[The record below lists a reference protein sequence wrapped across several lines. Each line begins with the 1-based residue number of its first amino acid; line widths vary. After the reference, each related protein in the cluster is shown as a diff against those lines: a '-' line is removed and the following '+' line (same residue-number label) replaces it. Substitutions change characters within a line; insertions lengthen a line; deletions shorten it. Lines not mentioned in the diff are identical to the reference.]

1 MRRFLI
7 LCADIVALAGALALT
22 IWARYPDTFEAQF
35 LLHGI
40 PFLLIGLAWIIGLYI
55 ANLYDL
61 TAQNTSAHIASGVIQ
76 GAALASAASIALF
89 YLSPFFEI
97 TPKTNLFLFIT
108 IATCL
113 LITARMIVIRASA
126 RIALRTLFI
135 GTDAATEEVM
145 GALVANPYLG
155 YIPLRMPEG
164 FDILS
169 AITHGAYDIIV
180 VGPQAHTTH
189 RVRDLFAACMEHNVR
204 FMRLSDFA
212 EMALGKVV
220 LGAVDNEWVT
230 SNIPTASQRGY
241 AIAKRA
247 VDITCAVVL
256 GIPTLLALPLVAGAI
271 RLSSP
276 GPLLYRQMRIGK
288 GLKPFTLLKFR
299 SMVANAEAHTG
310 AVWAQKEDPRVT
322 RFGRFMRKTRID
334 ELPQLWNV
342 LKGELSFVG
351 PRAERPEFHGML
363 RDAIPFYNE
372 RYLVTPGL
380 TGLAQILYDYGA
392 SVRDAAEKLQYDLYY
407 IKHRSLVLDVSILL
421 RTIAL
426 VLFGKGR

>member
-7 LCADIVALAGALALT
+7 LCADILALSGALVLT
-22 IWARYPDTFEAQF
+22 IWARYPDTFEAQL
-35 LLHGI
+35 LLHGV
-40 PFLLIGLAWIIGLYI
+40 PFLLIGAAWIIGLYV

-61 TAQNTSAHIASGVIQ
+61 TAQNTSARIASGVIQ
-76 GAALASAASIALF
+76 GAVLASAASIALF
-89 YLSPFFEI
+89 YLSPFFDI

-113 LITARMIVIRASA
+113 LITMRMLVIRASA

-135 GTDAATEEVM
+135 GTDTASGEVM
-145 GALVANPYLG
+145 AALIANPYLG
-155 YIPLRMPEG
+155 YTPVRMPDG
-164 FDILS
+164 VDVLP
-169 AITHGAYDIIV
+169 AITEGAYDIIV

-189 RVRDLFAACMEHNVR
+189 RVRDIFYACMGSNVR

-212 EMALGKVV
+212 EATLGKVV

-230 SNIPTASQRGY
+230 SNIPTTSQRGY
-241 AIAKRA
+241 AIAKRTIDIAFA
-247 VDITCAVVL
+247 VAL
-256 GIPTLLALPLVAGAI
+256 GIPTLFALPLIAAVI
-271 RLSSP
+271 QLSSP
-276 GPLLYRQMRIGK
+276 GPLLYRQVRVGR

-299 SMVANAEAHTG
+299 SMIANAEADTG
-310 AVWAQKEDPRVT
+310 AVWAQKGDPRAT

-342 LKGELSFVG
+342 LTGELSFVG

-363 RDAIPFYNE
+363 GDAIPFYNE

-407 IKHRSLVLDVSILL
+407 IKHRSLVLDVGILL

>member
-7 LCADIVALAGALALT
+7 LCADILALSGALALT

-35 LLHGI
+35 LLHGV
-40 PFLLIGLAWIIGLYI
+40 PFLFIGLTWVIGLYI

-61 TAQNTSAHIASGVIQ
+61 TAQNTSARIASGVIQ
-76 GAALASAASIALF
+76 GAVLASAASVALF
-89 YLSPFFEI
+89 YLFPFFDI

-113 LITARMIVIRASA
+113 LITVRMMVIRASA
-126 RIALRTLFI
+126 HIALRTLFI
-135 GTDAATEEVM
+135 GTDVTTGEVIA
-145 GALVANPYLG
+145 ALVANPYLG
-155 YIPLRMPEG
+155 YTPVRLPDSVNILPE
-164 FDILS
+164 
-169 AITHGAYDIIV
+169 ITEGAYDIIV
-180 VGPQAHTTH
+180 VGPQAYTTH
-189 RVRDLFAACMEHNVR
+189 RVRDIFYACMGSNVR

-212 EMALGKVV
+212 EAALGKVV
-220 LGAVDNEWVT
+220 LGAVNSEWVT
-230 SNIPTASQRGY
+230 SNIPTTSQRGY
-241 AIAKRA
+241 AVAKRA
-247 VDITCAVVL
+247 VDIACAITL
-256 GIPTLLALPLVAGAI
+256 GIPTLLALPFITAVI
-271 RLSSP
+271 QLSSP
-276 GPLLYRQMRIGK
+276 GPILYRQVRVGK

-299 SMVANAEAHTG
+299 SMIANAEADTG
-310 AVWAQKEDPRVT
+310 AVWAQKKDPRVT
-322 RFGRFMRKTRID
+322 RFGRFIRKTRID

-351 PRAERPEFHGML
+351 PRAERPEFHGTL
-363 RDAIPFYNE
+363 TDAIPFYNE